1 MLPITLNHNV
11 LNNWWLMSWK
21 GFGRNWPWP
30 KWGIVPV
37 FVWRD
42 SGKQCKTSFSAAN
55 DLTET
60 QHCMEVRVKVLNKN
74 THAYYQSMPEL
85 QSWFH
90 YCKSLPCFSAPFTIT
105 TFPHQHHRLSC
116 RKIMRYW
123 SDWLTDWLTHTLTH
137 SLTYSLTHSH
147 ARSFTLSWTRWTL
160 PHYLFI
166 PLTSDLNVTPKPNLN
181 TCHKEHN
188 GSTTSVSHIRT
199 LEAGRFGKSVLPF
212 LLFKSA

>member
-116 RKIMRYW
+116 RKIMQYW
-123 SDWLTDWLTHTLTH
+123 SDWLVDWLTDWLTH
-137 SLTYSLTHSH
+137 SLTHLLAH
-147 ARSFTLSWTRWTL
+147 SFTCSLIHSLLNQMDSPTL
-160 PHYLFI
+160 PLYSTHLWFKCNTKTKFKYL
-166 PLTSDLNVTPKPNLN
+166 S
-181 TCHKEHN
+181 
-188 GSTTSVSHIRT
+188 
-199 LEAGRFGKSVLPF
+199 
-212 LLFKSA
+212 